1 MLIVI
6 LKFYE
11 LNPPLLVKN
20 LRSTS
25 AAMVFR
31 SATSRRSNS
40 SRYCIYLKSMYEFVY
55 RYIYIYTYLCIYIY
69 IQNYIDIN
77 IYIYILSGMHPQ
89 VSETIYSPDAE
100 KYPGVNI

>member
-1 MLIVI
+1 MSLYID
-6 LKFYE
+6 
-11 LNPPLLVKN
+11 
-20 LRSTS
+20 
-25 AAMVFR
+25 
-31 SATSRRSNS
+31 
-40 SRYCIYLKSMYEFVY
+40 
-55 RYIYIYTYLCIYIY
+55 IYIYTYLCIYIY